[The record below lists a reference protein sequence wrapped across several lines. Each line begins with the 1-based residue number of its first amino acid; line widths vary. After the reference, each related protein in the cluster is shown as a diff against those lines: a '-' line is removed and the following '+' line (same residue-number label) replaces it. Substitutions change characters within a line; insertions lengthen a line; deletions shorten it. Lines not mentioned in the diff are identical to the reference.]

1 MELTELIFS
10 VYKKEPKKPQ
20 QRWPMA
26 QLTRPL
32 EGTTRAHEPLSSD
45 PHA

>member
-10 VYKKEPKKPQ
+10 VYKKKPKKTQ
-20 QRWPMA
+20 QRWPIA

-32 EGTTRAHEPLSSD
+32 EETTRTHGPLSSD
-45 PHA
+45 PHD